1 MRILS
6 RYLLKQHL
14 TPFVFAFGALTSFL
28 LLNQIA
34 KKFSDLVGKD
44 LPWSVIIE
52 VFVLALPFLI
62 AMTLPMAV
70 LVAVL
75 FAFSRLAADNEFTA
89 ARAGGVSLGQL
100 VMPVLVAATGVAF
113 AAFMFL
119 DHVLPRTN
127 HQLRTLQTDIG
138 RKKP

>member
-14 TPFVFAFGALTSFL
+14 IPFVFAFGALTSFL

-44 LPWSVIIE
+44 LPWSVIVE

-62 AMTLPMAV
+62 AMTA
-70 LVAVL
+70 
-75 FAFSRLAADNEFTA
+75 E
-89 ARAGGVSLGQL
+89 
-100 VMPVLVAATGVAF
+100 
-113 AAFMFL
+113 
-119 DHVLPRTN
+119 
-127 HQLRTLQTDIG
+127 
-138 RKKP
+138 